1 MSERG
6 GAQMEQV
13 EIRFRIDEGDDEGEA
28 LRSLYRHLYRD
39 GDLERTTKVE
49 LQEAPPEEGAM
60 GGAWETVN
68 ILLTHATALSSLA
81 VSVAAWRQSRRS
93 SPPLS
98 AESNGTTVTVRTD
111 DPEAVRRLLEALN
124 SSHDSN
130 SDDSGDSSE
139 G

>member
-1 MSERG
+1 
-6 GAQMEQV
+6 MEQV

-28 LRSLYRHLYRD
+28 LRSLYRRLYRD
-39 GDLERTTKVE
+39 ESLERTTKVE
-49 LQEAPPEEGAM
+49 LLEAPQEEGAM

-68 ILLTHATALSSLA
+68 IVLTHATALSSLA

-111 DPEAVRRLLEALN
+111 DPEAVRRLLEALSSAN
-124 SSHDSN
+124 SSN
-130 SDDSGDSSE
+130 SGDSGDSSE

>member
-28 LRSLYRHLYRD
+28 LRSLYRWLHRD
-39 GDLERTTKVE
+39 SSLERTTKVE
-49 LQEAPPEEGAM
+49 LQEAPQEEGAM

-81 VSVAAWRQSRRS
+81 VSVAAWRQNRPS
-93 SPPLS
+93 SPPLN
-98 AESNGTTVTVRTD
+98 AQSNGTTVTVRTD
-111 DPEAVRRLLEALN
+111 DPEAVRRLLEAL
-124 SSHDSN
+124 SSANDSN